1 MLLRPC
7 SHSRLHCRSR
17 VCQGRTL
24 TCAARPQWPSPAS
37 AARVGVRTLRHRRSW
52 GRCKWGGPATG
63 GGAGVGVSYQSPAVG
78 RERHARAN
86 AMLGGKGEQ
95 EGRTCPRT
103 RHSTKLV
110 LPLKLRSLNTVSH
123 ACGRAGGRVEH
134 AAQCHAPHPIQ
145 VHRASNARTL
155 PSGCITCATAEAR
168 LMGALTRTEPSS
180 KSSP

>member
-1 MLLRPC
+1 MRAT
-7 SHSRLHCRSR
+7 SHRLS
-17 VCQGRTL
+17 
-24 TCAARPQWPSPAS
+24 
-37 AARVGVRTLRHRRSW
+37 
-52 GRCKWGGPATG
+52 GGNDAP
-63 GGAGVGVSYQSPAVG
+63 
-78 RERHARAN
+78 AN
-86 AMLGGKGEQ
+86 AMLGGNGEQ
-95 EGRTCPRT
+95 EGCVQGPRT